1 MASGA
6 KIAACVSGTG
16 LVLLGLIFSFLAL
29 GPEGQIFTVADSD
42 TYKISQSV
50 VYAACFTFSPPSGDD
65 SYKCVD
71 YDFLQTEQ
79 PKNKVAAL
87 VFYILEYLVAIAT
100 MIVFMIA
107 LCTPKAFGL
116 VAFGMSCL
124 NALLLLIANSFQTA
138 SYTDNETQLKI
149 FLRGFKREMGMMRIP
164 FNDWKD
170 STGWSCIV
178 PWVGLFPAVT
188 SIGPAAF
195 LAFAPKI

>member
-138 SYTDNETQLKI
+138 SYTDNERQLTI
-149 FLRGFKREMGMMRIP
+149 LVFGFIKEMGMRVP
-164 FNDWKD
+164 FDVWKD
-170 STGWSCIV
+170 STGWSCIL
-178 PWVGLFPAVT
+178 PWVGLCPAVI

-195 LAFAPKI
+195 IAFAPKI